1 MRLALTCDCS
11 LKPYSAVINGGKGA
25 TVDEGDDDAVEET
38 AAEKRFRI
46 AKQLLREMEAEG
58 TCKTDRMLAC

>member
-1 MRLALTCDCS
+1 MRDCLLTAH
-11 LKPYSAVINGGKGA
+11 SAVINGGQA
-25 TVDEGDDDAVEET
+25 AAVDYGDDDAVEET

-58 TCKTDRMLAC
+58 KC